1 MTDADRSSLSSIEQ
15 SRSAQLGGM
24 LFRHRGWI
32 PVPLL
37 IIPLLLPG
45 RMTAATWWIGGL
57 LVAAGELIRLTG
69 VAAAG
74 ARTRRRSRGTADEL
88 VTYGIFSWVRNPLY
102 IGNLLA
108 WSGFT
113 VMAGV
118 PWFLSIALVVFAIE
132 YTLIVRYEEG
142 VLESTF
148 GERYLAYKA
157 RVNRW
162 LPSPPAERVE
172 GPHDWPAAWRSE
184 ISTLLQYVVIVG
196 ALIAKARLIR

>member
-1 MTDADRSSLSSIEQ
+1 MTNAGRSSISAAEQ
-15 SRSAQLGGM
+15 SRAAQWGAV
-24 LFRHRGWI
+24 LFRYRGWF

-37 IIPLLLPG
+37 LFALLMPG
-45 RMTAATWWIGGL
+45 RMTAATWWIGGI
-57 LVAAGELIRLTG
+57 LVAVGEAIRLTG

-118 PWFLSIALVVFAIE
+118 AWFLPIALIVFAIE
-132 YTLIVRYEEG
+132 YSLIVRHEEG

-148 GERYLAYKA
+148 GERYLAYKS
-157 RVNRW
+157 RVSRW
-162 LPSPPAERVE
+162 IPLPPKERVE
-172 GPHDWPAAWRSE
+172 GPHDWPAAWKSE

-196 ALIAKARLIR
+196 ALLIKRRMLQ